1 MALSITETR
10 QIKAGVVSFATNFDR
25 LATTHTGRSG
35 NDLLTSLGTAQ
46 GRRQYEL
53 LIGAMVKAETPAAVA
68 APRTPSPLMTVAAPG
83 GGATFKAHAFKAA
96 AKAKTKAKAP
106 GKASAAKAKPAETE
120 AGLGRKM
127 LNAFHNRICGS
138 AETSQ
143 AVKDAI
149 KKAEDE
155 GHKLADPTV
164 NGISVGAASIVA
176 VAIGSLFAAP
186 VAAVAAPVIGG
197 VALLLMQVGVEGFC
211 DWSKDKPASKPKPTP
226 KPKPKPDAKKKKR
239 L

>member
-35 NDLLTSLGTAQ
+35 NDLLKSLGTAQ

-53 LIGAMVKAETPAAVA
+53 LIGAMVKAETPVAKAV
-68 APRTPSPLMTVAAPG
+68 PGVPSRLAIVAAPG
-83 GGATFKAHAFKAA
+83 GGAKFKAHAFKAA

-127 LNAFHNRICGS
+127 LDAFHNRICGS

-149 KKAEDE
+149 KKAEEE

-164 NGISVGAASIVA
+164 NGISVGAASVVA